1 MAERALTTY
10 DDEIVDA
17 MPKVLMVM
25 FGMVLLMAILPAAQS
40 ITQYAQ
46 AQAYQGRTVTKTVKA
61 NGDLKYLDVR
71 YDYPYTLWISA
82 YFINDGPDP
91 VEIAI
96 NYPDDRFTIKPNG
109 TVTINRSGAQERIA
123 VIFYV
128 CERGKTAEVQ
138 ITGEY

>member
-1 MAERALTTY
+1 MTKVAEKALTTY
-10 DDEIVDA
+10 DDSIMDA

-25 FGMVLLMAILPAAQS
+25 FGLMFLMAILP
-40 ITQYAQ
+40 ITQGVQ
-46 AQAYQGRTVTKTVKA
+46 AQAYMGKTATKTVKA
-61 NGDLKYLDVR
+61 NGNLRYLDVR
-71 YDYPYTLWISA
+71 HDYPYTLWISA

-96 NYPDDRFTIKPNG
+96 NYPDDKFTIKPKE
-109 TVTINRSGAQERIA
+109 TVTVSRSGAQERIA

-128 CERGKTAEVQ
+128 CEKGKTAEVE